1 MPGVRSALKTPVPP
15 ADVAAAM
22 PRRGFLK
29 AAAALG
35 APLVLPASVLG
46 RGGSVPPSER
56 IAVGVIGVGGRG
68 AGHADALMGMA
79 DVRLVAVCDAF
90 RSKAESVCNR
100 VNAHYGDAA
109 GAEGAVC
116 AAYQDFRELLARPD
130 VDAVFIAAPEN
141 WHAAMSIAAMNQG
154 KDVYC
159 EKALSLTVAEGR
171 AMCATVRRTGRIF
184 QAGTQQRSDR
194 NFRFACELARNG
206 YLGRLH
212 TVWVGVPGG
221 RALPVL
227 PLTPPP
233 ADLDYELWLGP
244 AQAMPYRNGLA
255 SFNWYFV
262 SDYCAGWI
270 QSWGVHHV
278 DIALWGAPALA
289 ATTLEVEGTA
299 TFPEEGTADT
309 SVTWQTRLRAPE
321 GIVLDFC
328 SEDVAKHGHGCR
340 FAGDKGWVHV
350 VRGGIVAEPASLL
363 GVTLTPGD
371 VRLRRSD
378 HHHADFLNGV
388 RTRREPVATV
398 ESCHLAT
405 TATLIADIATRAGR
419 RLTWD
424 WEHERFLHDDPC
436 NRLLSR
442 ALRTPWQV

>member
-1 MPGVRSALKTPVPP
+1 MNGRFSSAYPPAVAAGSAL
-15 ADVAAAM
+15 AM
-22 PRRGFLK
+22 PRRAFLR

-35 APLVLPASVLG
+35 APLIVPGTVLG

-56 IAVGVIGVGGRG
+56 IGVGVIGLGGRG
-68 AGHADALMGMA
+68 AGHAEALMGMD
-79 DVRLVAVCDAF
+79 DVRLVAVCDVSRA
-90 RSKAESVCNR
+90 KAESVCSR
-100 VNAHYGDAA
+100 VNAHYGDTA
-109 GAEGAVC
+109 GAGGAVC
-116 AAYQDFRELLARPD
+116 AAYQDFRELLARDD

-141 WHAAMSIAAMNQG
+141 WHAVLSIAAMNQG

-171 AMCATVRRTGRIF
+171 AVCDTVRRTGRVF

-206 YLGRLH
+206 YLGRVH

-221 RALPVL
+221 QALPLL
-227 PLTPPP
+227 PIKPAPP
-233 ADLDYELWLGP
+233 DLDYDLWLGP
-244 AQAMPYRNGLA
+244 APAMPYRDGLC

-289 ATTLEVEGTA
+289 ASTLEVEGTA

-309 SVTWQTRLRAPE
+309 SLTWHTRLTAPD
-321 GIVLDFC
+321 GPTLDFC
-328 SEDVAKHGHGCR
+328 SEGVGKYGHGCR
-340 FAGDKGWVHV
+340 FEGDKGWVHV
-350 VRGGIVAEPASLL
+350 VRGGIQAEPASLL
-363 GVTLTPGD
+363 GVSLTPGD
-371 VRLRRSD
+371 LHLRRSD
-378 HHHADFLNGV
+378 HHHADFLTGV
-388 RTRREPVATV
+388 RTRREPVATA

-405 TATLIADIATRAGR
+405 TATLVADLATRAGR
-419 RLTWD
+419 KLAWD
-424 WEHERFLHDDPC
+424 WRQERFLHDDPC

-442 ALRTPWQV
+442 ALRAPWQL